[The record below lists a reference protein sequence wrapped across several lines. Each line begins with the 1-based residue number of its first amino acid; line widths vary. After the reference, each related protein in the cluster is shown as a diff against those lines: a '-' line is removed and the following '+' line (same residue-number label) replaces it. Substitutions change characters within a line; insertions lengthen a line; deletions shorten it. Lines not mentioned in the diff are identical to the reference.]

1 MKILVLDNY
10 DSFTYNLVEYLR
22 QLNIGEIEIHRN
34 REIELEEVE
43 KFDKIL
49 LSPGPGIPNEAG
61 ILKAVIEKYAPTKSI
76 LGICL
81 GHQAIAEVFGGVL
94 ENPEKVYH
102 GIANDI
108 TKCSENSKLLKGIPQ
123 IFKAGRYH
131 SWNVAETDLP
141 DCLEVTCR
149 DDAKMIMGLRHKEY
163 DVEGIQFHPE
173 SILTPQGMQM
183 IMNWLK
189 NE

>member
-34 REIELEEVE
+34 REIELEDIE

-49 LSPGPGIPNEAG
+49 LSPGPGIPDEAG
-61 ILKAVIEKYAPTKSI
+61 ILKALIQKYAPTKSI
-76 LGICL
+76 LGVCL

-108 TKCSENSKLLKGIPQ
+108 IKCSENSKILQGIPPV
-123 IFKAGRYH
+123 FKAGRYH
-131 SWNVAETDLP
+131 SWNVSEHELP
-141 DCLEVTCR
+141 DCLEITCR
-149 DDAKMIMGLRHKEY
+149 DEDGMIMGLRHKQF

-173 SILTPQGMQM
+173 SILSPQGLQM
-183 IMNWLK
+183 IQNWLK
-189 NE
+189 ND